1 MKNKYKIVIDMNSLK
16 RWLLPLFLMSVLIVN
31 AQSVKQSGTL
41 TGIVLDIEGEPLIGV
56 SIGVA
61 GTTIGTSTDVDGKYK
76 LENVK
81 ENMTIVFSYVG
92 YHSEEIKYTNQSTQN
107 IVLREKTKELQDVV
121 VVGYGTQ
128 KKTSVTGALSQ
139 ISPQALEKVPSVTLS
154 NTLGGALPGIITR
167 QSTSEPG
174 KDNAAI
180 FIRGMATWGDKS
192 PLILIDGVERDL
204 NLINVAEIDNFTILK
219 DASATAVYGVRGANG
234 VILVNTKKGKMGKPK
249 VTLRSEF
256 ALLHGLRFPKY
267 INGYEFASLMNE
279 ATQHATGSSHN
290 LPWTGE
296 ELDKFRT
303 GSDPYLYP
311 SVNWTDEILK
321 KNAFQTVHNLSIT
334 GGSETIRYYTNVGY
348 SSQTGLFK
356 EDPQYKYRTNSKSD
370 RYNFRSNIDINVA
383 KTLLLG
389 LSLGGIIQDKTY
401 PGTNSDEIFAQ
412 MRQISPI
419 QMPKQNPNRTPGS
432 GPSEIY
438 LNPWALATQT
448 GYSSYFTNTLQ
459 GTFNAKWDL
468 SELITKGLSVSGKFS
483 YDFFY
488 ENATT
493 RYIKYGMDRYLG
505 TDSSGED
512 LYQNVRNAESMKYS
526 SGSNSN
532 RAYYYDL
539 GVNYEKAF
547 GLHSVS
553 GMALFNRRDY
563 KHLTAGTSILNLP
576 YRRQGLAARFTY
588 NYNHKYLGEF
598 NFGYNGSEN
607 FKKGSRYG
615 FFPSFSGGWVVSEE
629 KFMKNIL
636 GDTYIKLRGSYGI
649 VGNDQ
654 IGGDRF
660 LYLSTVN
667 TSANGGLFGESQQP
681 ITGYA
686 EAKLGADVTWEKS
699 YKLNGGFEVKLLKNA
714 LSLQADFFVDHR
726 KDILLSRGGIP
737 SSVGISSQVYANL
750 GEVKN
755 KGIDAMIEYKHTTKT
770 GLYISGYANFTYAF
784 NRIIED
790 DTPLPKYDYQDTRGR
805 RIDQY
810 FGYVSMGFFE
820 SQEEI
825 DDSPVQTFMT
835 NVRPGDIRYVDING
849 DGKIDSYDKVPIGYA
864 RVPEIMYG
872 FGFTVAY
879 KGFDM
884 TLGFTGAARTSMYL
898 NSEDMWPFSLEYPRY
913 NVSREYYDNRWVEG
927 QNNSHAKYPAVIN
940 GNNPNNY
947 VESTQYLR
955 DASYLKLKNAEI
967 GYNFS
972 EKVTKSLKI
981 EGLRFFVNGTNLLCF
996 DKLKIVD
1003 PEADY
1008 GTGNYPQQR
1017 TINTGIQ
1024 INF

>member
-1 MKNKYKIVIDMNSLK
+1 MNLDFLK
-16 RWLLPLFLMSVLIVN
+16 SYLCILLLICASVAS
-31 AQSVKQSGTL
+31 AQSSKQGNVL
-41 TGIVLDIEGEPLIGV
+41 TGIVLDIQGEPLIGV
-56 SIGVA
+56 SVGVT
-61 GTTIGTSTDVDGKYK
+61 GTTIGVMTDIEGRYRLDNLQKGEIV
-76 LENVK
+76 
-81 ENMTIVFSYVG
+81 VFSYIG
-92 YHSEEIKYTNQSTQN
+92 YQTEEIKYTGQQAQN
-107 IVLREKTKELQDVV
+107 MVLREKTKELEDVV

-139 ISPQALEKVPSVTLS
+139 ITPQTLEKVPSVTLS

-167 QSTSEPG
+167 QSTGEPG

-192 PLILIDGVERDL
+192 PLVLIDGVERDL

-234 VILVNTKKGKMGKPK
+234 VILINTKKGKMGKPK
-249 VTLRSEF
+249 VMLRSEF
-256 ALLHGLRFPKY
+256 AQLRGLRFPQY

-290 LPWTGE
+290 LPWSAD
-296 ELDKFRT
+296 ELEKYRT
-303 GSDPYLYP
+303 GSDPYIYP
-311 SVNWTDEILK
+311 NVNWTDEILK
-321 KNAFQTVHNLSIT
+321 KNAFQTIHNLSIT
-334 GGSETIRYYTNVGY
+334 GGSEMIRYYTNIGY
-348 SSQTGLFK
+348 SSQTGLFN

-370 RYNFRSNIDINVA
+370 RYNFRSNIDINVS
-383 KTLLLG
+383 KSLLLG

-401 PGTNSDEIFAQ
+401 PGTDSNEIFAQ

-419 QMPKQNPNRTPGS
+419 QMPKQNPDGTPGS

-448 GYSSYFTNTLQ
+448 GYASYFTNTLQ
-459 GTFNAKWDL
+459 GTFNAQWDL
-468 SELITKGLSVSGKFS
+468 SELVTKGLSASGKFS

-488 ENATT
+488 ENLTT
-493 RYIKYGMDRYLG
+493 RYIKYGMKRYLG
-505 TDSSGED
+505 QDSSGND
-512 LYQNVRNAESMKYS
+512 MYQNVRNAESMKYDPH
-526 SGSNSN
+526 SNSN
-532 RAYYYDL
+532 RAYYYD
-539 GVNYEKAF
+539 F
-547 GLHSVS
+547 GLNYDRSFGDHSLAAMV
-553 GMALFNRRDY
+553 LFNRRDFKY
-563 KHLTAGTSILNLP
+563 LTAGTSILNLP
-576 YRRQGLAARFTY
+576 YRRQGLAARATY
-588 NYNHKYLGEF
+588 NYSQKYLGEF

-615 FFPSFSGGWVVSEE
+615 FFPSFSGGWVISEE
-629 KFMKNIL
+629 SFIKNIL

-667 TSANGGLFGESQQP
+667 TNANGGLFGESQQL

-699 YKLNGGFEVKLLKNA
+699 YKLNGGFEIKLLKNS
-714 LSLQADFFVDHR
+714 LSVQADLFIDHR
-726 KDILLSRGGIP
+726 KNILLGRGAIP
-737 SSVGISSQVYANL
+737 NSVGISSEVYANL

-755 KGIDAMIEYKHTTKT
+755 KGIDAMVEYKHTTPT
-770 GLYISGYANFTYAF
+770 GLYISGYVNYTYAF
-784 NRIIED
+784 NKIIED
-790 DTPLPKYDYQDTRGR
+790 DSPLPKYDYQDTRGR
-805 RIDQY
+805 RIGQY

-825 DDSPVQTFMT
+825 NNSPTQTFMT
-835 NVRPGDIRYVDING
+835 NVRPGDIRYVDIND

-864 RVPEIMYG
+864 RVPEMMFG
-872 FGFTVAY
+872 FGATVAY
-879 KGFDM
+879 KGFDL
-884 TLGFTGAARTSMYL
+884 TLGFTGATRTSMFL

-913 NVSREYYDNRWVEG
+913 NVSREYYDNRWIEG
-927 QNNSHAKYPAVIN
+927 QDNSKAKYPAVIN

-947 VESTQYLR
+947 VESTMYLR

-967 GYNFS
+967 GYNFP
-972 EKVTKSLKI
+972 EKTVKTLKI

-1003 PEADY
+1003 PEADA

-1024 INF
+1024 VNF